1 MYNDISLEIMYITIE
16 QILYIIATLAII
28 IVASLMTW
36 CLYYIVSILKKF
48 EHGLQD
54 VYEKS
59 HKLISILEYLP
70 KHTGLLLAGLTELLS
85 FFKERRG
92 ANHPKNFHPDFID
105 KEE

>member
-1 MYNDISLEIMYITIE
+1 MYLTIE
-16 QILYIIATLAII
+16 QIFYIIATVAII

-36 CLYYIVSILKKF
+36 CLYYIVSMLRKF
-48 EHGLQD
+48 ENGLKG

-70 KHTGLLLAGLTELLS
+70 KHTGLLVAGLTELIS

-92 ANHPKNFHPDFID
+92 TNHPKNFHPDFID